1 MKKNRLTGIKNR
13 ILTFLLAVCM
23 IFPAGWSMAP
33 MNCEAAEAK
42 TLTLTEAKKLAVANS
57 ASYEKVESQLSVKQ
71 ASLSQAYR
79 SIREKQKNMSTFRW
93 SPLLSFKFPTKP
105 DLSEAYEF
113 QFKPIEIQSEID
125 SLEHQ
130 LTDVVLEEYEK
141 VSTLFVDAVILEESI
156 RFNENRL
163 AVFEEQLVKD
173 KAKLKLGEAS
183 QNDIDILN
191 TNITSLQNKIAED
204 RRSYEQS
211 KKKLSDAIG
220 MDVTTGYSF
229 ENPFVSAEISR
240 TQLQD
245 LIQYTLDHDQS
256 YYDVCMSENTALIS
270 LRTNYNLMNGQYGN
284 KMNYISGYVNQVYAG
299 TKVNKKAFKSAYEV
313 FLQKIDEPWQG
324 KKKILFIRIPKEW
337 FKGAISGIRYVEDE
351 PYALY
356 EAALE
361 YEDARLERENA
372 QKDLTDEVT
381 DTFEN
386 YVSLRN
392 AYLAAVEAVN
402 KAEKSLT
409 AAESL
414 NKLGELTNEEFTTE
428 KEDYEELQ
436 NEMFSALADYTK
448 ALYSFD
454 RLTCGGVSILLA
466 DAGADLKAGGE
477 GNSYVETEYENGA
490 YYYMESI
497 IEQEQFRL
505 NVYIPDDFNV
515 EVTHFELWCDGKQ
528 IGERT
533 EIDKSIRHLALTT
546 ESIDKAFIRFY
557 NDTEFVDDCE
567 IDPSQQSGE
576 LQIVSQYTAA
586 GGTGDREL
594 GEYSLTVN
602 AATGIATVELSP
614 RQDREIAYYRIST
627 SDGVYLT
634 GDSYYSTEKSFRYL
648 SLLENGIAD
657 LNIEFYDASKNKIYE
672 GHFETAGNKLME
684 NSTED

>member
-1 MKKNRLTGIKNR
+1 MKKSGLTGIKNKTVT
-13 ILTFLLAVCM
+13 LLLAVCVL
-23 IFPAGWSMAP
+23 FSAGWSLSP
-33 MNCEAAEAK
+33 MECAAAGAK
-42 TLTLTEAKKLAVANS
+42 TLTLATAKKLAVANS
-57 ASYEKVESQLSVKQ
+57 DSYEKVESQLAVKQ

-125 SLEHQ
+125 SLKHQ

-141 VSTLFVDAVILEESI
+141 VSTLFVDAVVLDESI
-156 RFNENRL
+156 TFNEKRL

-191 TNITSLQNKIAED
+191 TNITSLQNKIATD

-229 ENPFVSAEISR
+229 ENPFVSAEIER

-245 LIQYTLDHDQS
+245 LTQYTLDHDQS
-256 YYDVCMSENTALIS
+256 YYDVCMSESTALIS
-270 LRTNYNLMNGQYGN
+270 LRTNYNLMNGQYGS

-299 TKVNKKAFKSAYEV
+299 TKVNKKAFKSAYET

-356 EAALE
+356 ESALE

-372 QKDLTDEVT
+372 QKDLTDQVA

-414 NKLGELTNEEFTTE
+414 NNLGELTNEEFTTE

-454 RLTCGGVSILLA
+454 RLTCGGVSALLE
-466 DAGADLKAGGE
+466 DAGADLNAGGE
-477 GNSYVETEYENGA
+477 GNSYVEAEYEGGA

-505 NVYIPDDFNV
+505 NVYIPDDFSV

-533 EIDKSIRHLALTT
+533 AIDKSIRHLALAT

-576 LQIVSQYTAA
+576 LQIVTNYTAT
-586 GGTGDREL
+586 GGSSDKEL

-614 RQDREIAYYRIST
+614 QKDREIAYYRIST

-634 GDSYYSTEKSFRYL
+634 GDSYYSIEKGFRYL

-657 LNIEFYDASKNKIYE
+657 LNIEFYDASKNKIFE
-672 GHFETAGNKLME
+672 GYFETAGNKLME
-684 NSTED
+684 N

>member
-1 MKKNRLTGIKNR
+1 MKKNGLTEIKNR
-13 ILTFLLAVCM
+13 TLTLLLAVCM
-23 IFPAGWSMAP
+23 IIPAGWSMAP
-33 MNCEAAEAK
+33 MNCKAAEAK
-42 TLTLTEAKKLAVANS
+42 TLTLTEAKTLAVANS
-57 ASYEKVESQLSVKQ
+57 DSYEKVESQLSVKQ

-141 VSTLFVDAVILEESI
+141 VSTLFVDAVVLEESI
-156 RFNENRL
+156 RFNESRL

-204 RRSYEQS
+204 RRSCEQI

-256 YYDVCMSENTALIS
+256 YYDVCMSESTALIS

-299 TKVNKKAFKSAYEV
+299 SKVNKKAFKSAYEV

-361 YEDARLERENA
+361 YEDARLERKNA
-372 QKDLTDEVT
+372 QKDLEDEVT

-466 DAGADLKAGGE
+466 NAGADLKAGGE

-505 NVYIPDDFNV
+505 NVYIPDDFGV
-515 EVTHFELWCDGKQ
+515 EITHFELWCDGKQ

-576 LQIVSQYTAA
+576 LQIVSQYAA
-586 GGTGDREL
+586 VGGSSDREL
-594 GEYSLTVN
+594 GEYTLTVN

-614 RQDREIAYYRIST
+614 RQDREITYYRIST

-634 GDSYYSTEKSFRYL
+634 GDSYYSTEKNFRYL
-648 SLLENGIAD
+648 SLLENGIAN
-657 LNIEFYDASKNKIYE
+657 LKIEFYDASKNKIYE

>member
-1 MKKNRLTGIKNR
+1 MKKSGLTGIKNKTVT
-13 ILTFLLAVCM
+13 LLLAVCVL
-23 IFPAGWSMAP
+23 FSAGWSLSP
-33 MNCEAAEAK
+33 MECAAAGAK
-42 TLTLTEAKKLAVANS
+42 TLTLATAKKLAVANS
-57 ASYEKVESQLSVKQ
+57 DSYEKVESQLAVKQ

-125 SLEHQ
+125 SLKHQ

-141 VSTLFVDAVILEESI
+141 VSTLFVDAVVLDESI
-156 RFNENRL
+156 TFNEKRL

-191 TNITSLQNKIAED
+191 TNITSLQNKIATD

-229 ENPFVSAEISR
+229 ENPFVSAEIER

-245 LIQYTLDHDQS
+245 LTQYTLDHDQS
-256 YYDVCMSENTALIS
+256 YYDVCMAESTALIS
-270 LRTNYNLMNGQYGN
+270 LRTNYNLMNGQYGS

-299 TKVNKKAFKSAYEV
+299 TKVNKKAFKSAYET

-356 EAALE
+356 ESALE

-372 QKDLTDEVT
+372 QKDLTDQVA

-454 RLTCGGVSILLA
+454 RLTCGGVSALLE
-466 DAGADLKAGGE
+466 DAGADLNAGGE
-477 GNSYVETEYENGA
+477 GNSYVEAEYEGGA

-505 NVYIPDDFNV
+505 NVYIPDDFSV

-533 EIDKSIRHLALTT
+533 AIDKSIRHLALAT

-557 NDTEFVDDCE
+557 NDTEFVDDCG

-576 LQIVSQYTAA
+576 LQIVTNYTAT
-586 GGTGDREL
+586 GGSSDKEL

-614 RQDREIAYYRIST
+614 QKDREIAYYRIST

-634 GDSYYSTEKSFRYL
+634 GDSYYSIEKGFRYL

-657 LNIEFYDASKNKIYE
+657 LNIEFYDASKNKIFE
-672 GHFETAGNKLME
+672 GYFETAGNKLME
-684 NSTED
+684 N

>member
-1 MKKNRLTGIKNR
+1 MKKSGLTGIKNKTVT
-13 ILTFLLAVCM
+13 LLLAVCVL
-23 IFPAGWSMAP
+23 FSAGWSLSP
-33 MNCEAAEAK
+33 MECAAAGAK
-42 TLTLTEAKKLAVANS
+42 TLTLATAKKLAVANS
-57 ASYEKVESQLSVKQ
+57 DSYEKVESQLAVKQ

-125 SLEHQ
+125 SLKHQ

-141 VSTLFVDAVILEESI
+141 VSTLFVDAVVLDESI
-156 RFNENRL
+156 TFNEKRL

-191 TNITSLQNKIAED
+191 TNITSLQNKIATD

-229 ENPFVSAEISR
+229 ENPFVSAEIER

-245 LIQYTLDHDQS
+245 LTQYTLDHDQS
-256 YYDVCMSENTALIS
+256 YYDVCMAESTALIS
-270 LRTNYNLMNGQYGN
+270 LRTNYNLMNGQYGS

-299 TKVNKKAFKSAYEV
+299 TKVNKKAFKSAYET

-356 EAALE
+356 ESALE

-372 QKDLTDEVT
+372 QKDLTDQVA

-454 RLTCGGVSILLA
+454 RLTCGGVSALLE
-466 DAGADLKAGGE
+466 DAGADLNAGGE
-477 GNSYVETEYENGA
+477 GNSYVEAEYEGGA

-505 NVYIPDDFNV
+505 NVYIPDDFSV

-533 EIDKSIRHLALTT
+533 AIDKSIRHLALAT

-576 LQIVSQYTAA
+576 LQIVTNYTAT
-586 GGTGDREL
+586 GGSSDKEL

-614 RQDREIAYYRIST
+614 QKDREIAYYRIST

-634 GDSYYSTEKSFRYL
+634 GDSYYSIEKGFRYL

-657 LNIEFYDASKNKIYE
+657 LNIEFYDASKNKIFE
-672 GHFETAGNKLME
+672 GYFETAGNKLME
-684 NSTED
+684 N

>member
-1 MKKNRLTGIKNR
+1 MKKNGLTGIKNR
-13 ILTFLLAVCM
+13 TLTFLLAVCM
-23 IFPAGWSMAP
+23 IIPAGWSMAP
-33 MNCEAAEAK
+33 MNCKAAEAK

-57 ASYEKVESQLSVKQ
+57 DSYEKVESQLSVKQ

-141 VSTLFVDAVILEESI
+141 VSTLFVDAVVLEESI

-204 RRSYEQS
+204 RRSYERS

-245 LIQYTLDHDQS
+245 LIQYTLDNDQS

-372 QKDLTDEVT
+372 QKDLEDEVT

-454 RLTCGGVSILLA
+454 RLTCGGVSILLEN
-466 DAGADLKAGGE
+466 AGADLKAGGE

-505 NVYIPDDFNV
+505 NVYIPDDFGV

-546 ESIDKAFIRFY
+546 ESIDRAFIRFY

-576 LQIVSQYTAA
+576 LQIVSQYAA
-586 GGTGDREL
+586 VGGSRDREL
-594 GEYSLTVN
+594 GEYALTVN

-657 LNIEFYDASKNKIYE
+657 LKIEFYDASKNKIYE
-672 GHFETAGNKLME
+672 GHFETVGNKLME
-684 NSTED
+684 NSTEG

>member
-1 MKKNRLTGIKNR
+1 MKKNGLTEIKNR
-13 ILTFLLAVCM
+13 TLTLLLAVCM
-23 IFPAGWSMAP
+23 IIPAGWSMAP
-33 MNCEAAEAK
+33 MNCKAAEAK
-42 TLTLTEAKKLAVANS
+42 TLTLTEAKTLAVANS
-57 ASYEKVESQLSVKQ
+57 DSYEKVESQLSVKQ

-141 VSTLFVDAVILEESI
+141 VSTLFVDAVVLEESI
-156 RFNENRL
+156 RFNESRL

-204 RRSYEQS
+204 RRSCEQI

-256 YYDVCMSENTALIS
+256 YYDVCMSESTALIS

-299 TKVNKKAFKSAYEV
+299 SKVNKKAFKSAYEV

-361 YEDARLERENA
+361 YEDARLERKNA
-372 QKDLTDEVT
+372 QKDLEDEVT

-466 DAGADLKAGGE
+466 NAGADLKAGGE

-505 NVYIPDDFNV
+505 NVYIPDDFGV
-515 EVTHFELWCDGKQ
+515 EITHFELWCDGKQ

-576 LQIVSQYTAA
+576 LQIVSQYAA
-586 GGTGDREL
+586 VGGSSDREL
-594 GEYSLTVN
+594 GEYTLTVN

-614 RQDREIAYYRIST
+614 RQDREITYYRIST

-634 GDSYYSTEKSFRYL
+634 GDSYYSTEKNFRYL

-657 LNIEFYDASKNKIYE
+657 LNIEFYDASKNKICE
-672 GHFETAGNKLME
+672 GHFETADNKLME

>member
-1 MKKNRLTGIKNR
+1 MKKAGLTGIKNR
-13 ILTFLLAVCM
+13 IMMLLLSVCM
-23 IFPAGWSMAP
+23 IFSMGWSLTP
-33 MNCEAAEAK
+33 MECEAAGAK
-42 TLTLTEAKKLAVANS
+42 TLTLTLAKKLAVANS
-57 ASYEKVESQLSVKQ
+57 ASYEKVESQLAVKQ

-125 SLEHQ
+125 SLKHQ

-141 VSTLFVDAVILEESI
+141 VSILFVDAVVLDESI
-156 RFNENRL
+156 SFNEKRL

-183 QNDIDILN
+183 QSDIDILN
-191 TNITSLQNKIAED
+191 TNITSLQNKIATD

-229 ENPFVSAEISR
+229 VNPFVSAEISR
-240 TQLQD
+240 SQLQD
-245 LIQYTLDHDQS
+245 LTQYTLDHDQS
-256 YYDVCMSENTALIS
+256 YYDVCMAESTALIS
-270 LRTNYNLMNGQYGN
+270 LRTNYNLMNGQYGS

-361 YEDARLERENA
+361 YEDARLERQNA
-372 QKDLTDEVT
+372 QKDLTDEVA

-454 RLTCGGVSILLA
+454 RLTCGGVSVLLA
-466 DAGADLKAGGE
+466 DAGADLNAGGE
-477 GNSYVETEYENGA
+477 GNSYVEAEYEGGA

-505 NVYIPDDFNV
+505 NVYIPDDFSV

-533 EIDKSIRHLALTT
+533 AIDKSIRHLALAT

-567 IDPSQQSGE
+567 IDSSQQSGE
-576 LQIVSQYTAA
+576 LQIVTNYTT
-586 GGTGDREL
+586 TGDSRDKEL
-594 GEYSLTVN
+594 GEYSITVN
-602 AATGIATVELSP
+602 AVTGIATVELSP
-614 RQDREIAYYRIST
+614 RKDREIAFYRITT

-634 GDSYYSTEKSFRYL
+634 GDSYYSVEKGFRYL

-657 LNIEFYDASKNKIYE
+657 LNIEFYDASKNKIFDGY
-672 GHFETAGNKLME
+672 FETAGNKLMQ
-684 NSTED
+684 N

>member
-1 MKKNRLTGIKNR
+1 MKKNGLTEIKNR
-13 ILTFLLAVCM
+13 ILTLLLAVCM
-23 IFPAGWSMAP
+23 IIPAGWSMAP
-33 MNCEAAEAK
+33 MNCKAAEAK

-57 ASYEKVESQLSVKQ
+57 DSYEKVESQLSVKQ

-141 VSTLFVDAVILEESI
+141 VSTLFVDAVVLEESI
-156 RFNENRL
+156 RFNESRL

-204 RRSYEQS
+204 RRSYEQI

-256 YYDVCMSENTALIS
+256 YYDVCMSESTALIS

-299 TKVNKKAFKSAYEV
+299 SKVNKKAFKSAYEV

-361 YEDARLERENA
+361 YEDARLERKNA
-372 QKDLTDEVT
+372 QKDLEDEVT

-466 DAGADLKAGGE
+466 NAGADLKAGGE

-505 NVYIPDDFNV
+505 NVYIPDDFGV
-515 EVTHFELWCDGKQ
+515 EITHFELWCDGKQ

-576 LQIVSQYTAA
+576 LQIVSQYAA
-586 GGTGDREL
+586 VGGSSDREL
-594 GEYSLTVN
+594 GEYALTVN

-614 RQDREIAYYRIST
+614 RQDREITYYRIST

-634 GDSYYSTEKSFRYL
+634 GDSYYSTEKNFRYL
-648 SLLENGIAD
+648 SLLENGIAN
-657 LNIEFYDASKNKIYE
+657 LKIEFYDASKNKIYE

>member
-1 MKKNRLTGIKNR
+1 MKKNGLTEIKNR
-13 ILTFLLAVCM
+13 TLTLLLAVCM
-23 IFPAGWSMAP
+23 MIPAGWSMAP
-33 MNCEAAEAK
+33 MNCKAAEAK
-42 TLTLTEAKKLAVANS
+42 TLTLTEAKTLAVANS
-57 ASYEKVESQLSVKQ
+57 DSYEKVESQLSVKQ

-141 VSTLFVDAVILEESI
+141 VSTLFVDAVVLEESI
-156 RFNENRL
+156 RFNESRL

-204 RRSYEQS
+204 RRSCEQI

-256 YYDVCMSENTALIS
+256 YYDVCMSESTALIS

-299 TKVNKKAFKSAYEV
+299 SKVNKKAFKSAYEV

-361 YEDARLERENA
+361 YEDARLERKNA
-372 QKDLTDEVT
+372 QKDLEDEVT

-466 DAGADLKAGGE
+466 NAGADLKAGGE

-505 NVYIPDDFNV
+505 NVYIPDDFGV
-515 EVTHFELWCDGKQ
+515 EITHFELWCDGKQ

-576 LQIVSQYTAA
+576 LQIVSQYAA
-586 GGTGDREL
+586 VGGSSDREL
-594 GEYSLTVN
+594 GEYTLTVN

-614 RQDREIAYYRIST
+614 RQDREITYYRIST

-634 GDSYYSTEKSFRYL
+634 GDSYYSTEKNFRYL
-648 SLLENGIAD
+648 SLLENGIAN
-657 LNIEFYDASKNKIYE
+657 LKIEFYDASKNKIYE

>member
-1 MKKNRLTGIKNR
+1 MKKAGLTGIKNR
-13 ILTFLLAVCM
+13 IMMLLLSVCM
-23 IFPAGWSMAP
+23 IFSMGWSLTP
-33 MNCEAAEAK
+33 MECEAAGAK
-42 TLTLTEAKKLAVANS
+42 TLTLTLAKKLAVANS
-57 ASYEKVESQLSVKQ
+57 VSYEKVESQLAVKQ

-125 SLEHQ
+125 SLKHQ

-141 VSTLFVDAVILEESI
+141 VSTLFVDAVVLDESI
-156 RFNENRL
+156 SFNEKRL

-183 QNDIDILN
+183 QSDIDILN
-191 TNITSLQNKIAED
+191 TNIISLQNKIAAD

-211 KKKLSDAIG
+211 KKKLSDAVG

-229 ENPFVSAEISR
+229 VNPFVSAEISR
-240 TQLQD
+240 SQLQD
-245 LIQYTLDHDQS
+245 LTQYTLDHDQS
-256 YYDVCMSENTALIS
+256 YYDVCMAESTALIS
-270 LRTNYNLMNGQYGN
+270 LRTNYNLMNGQYGS

-372 QKDLTDEVT
+372 QKDLTDEVA

-402 KAEKSLT
+402 KAEKTLT

-436 NEMFSALADYTK
+436 NEMFTALADYTK

-454 RLTCGGVSILLA
+454 RLTCGGVSVLLA
-466 DAGADLKAGGE
+466 DAGADLNAGGE
-477 GNSYVETEYENGA
+477 GISYVEAEYEGGA

-505 NVYIPDDFNV
+505 NVYIPDDFSV

-533 EIDKSIRHLALTT
+533 AIDKSIRHLALAT

-576 LQIVSQYTAA
+576 LQIVTNYTT
-586 GGTGDREL
+586 TGDSRDKEL
-594 GEYSLTVN
+594 GEYSITVN
-602 AATGIATVELSP
+602 AFTGIATVELSP
-614 RQDREIAYYRIST
+614 RKDREIAFYRITT

-634 GDSYYSTEKSFRYL
+634 GDSYYSVEKGFRYL

-657 LNIEFYDASKNKIYE
+657 LNIEFYDASKNKIFDGY
-672 GHFETAGNKLME
+672 FETAGNKLMQ
-684 NSTED
+684 N

>member
-1 MKKNRLTGIKNR
+1 MKKNGLTEIKNR
-13 ILTFLLAVCM
+13 TLTLLLAVCM
-23 IFPAGWSMAP
+23 IIPAGWSMAL
-33 MNCEAAEAK
+33 MNCKAAEAK
-42 TLTLTEAKKLAVANS
+42 TLTLTEAKTLAVANS
-57 ASYEKVESQLSVKQ
+57 DSYEKVESQLSVKQ

-141 VSTLFVDAVILEESI
+141 VSTLFVDAVVLEESI
-156 RFNENRL
+156 RFNESRL

-204 RRSYEQS
+204 RRSCEQI

-256 YYDVCMSENTALIS
+256 YYDVCMSESTALIS

-299 TKVNKKAFKSAYEV
+299 SKVNKKAFKSAYEV

-361 YEDARLERENA
+361 YEDARLERKNA
-372 QKDLTDEVT
+372 QKDLEDEVT

-466 DAGADLKAGGE
+466 NAGADLKAGGE

-505 NVYIPDDFNV
+505 NVYIPDDFGV
-515 EVTHFELWCDGKQ
+515 EITHFELWCDGKQ

-576 LQIVSQYTAA
+576 LQIVSQYAA
-586 GGTGDREL
+586 VGGSSDREL
-594 GEYSLTVN
+594 GEYTLTVN

-614 RQDREIAYYRIST
+614 RQDREITYYRIST

-634 GDSYYSTEKSFRYL
+634 GDSYYSTEKNFRYL
-648 SLLENGIAD
+648 SLLENGIAN
-657 LNIEFYDASKNKIYE
+657 LKIEFYDASKNMIYE

-684 NSTED
+684 NSAED

>member
-1 MKKNRLTGIKNR
+1 MKKSGLTGIKNKT
-13 ILTFLLAVCM
+13 LTLLLAVCVL
-23 IFPAGWSMAP
+23 FSAGWSLSP
-33 MNCEAAEAK
+33 MECAAAGAK
-42 TLTLTEAKKLAVANS
+42 TLTLATAKKLAVANS
-57 ASYEKVESQLSVKQ
+57 DSYEKVESQLAVKQ

-125 SLEHQ
+125 SLKHQ

-141 VSTLFVDAVILEESI
+141 VSTLFVDAVVLDESI
-156 RFNENRL
+156 TFNEKRL

-191 TNITSLQNKIAED
+191 TNITSLQNKIATD

-229 ENPFVSAEISR
+229 ENPFVSAEIER

-245 LIQYTLDHDQS
+245 LTQYTLDHDQS
-256 YYDVCMSENTALIS
+256 YYDVCMAESTALIS
-270 LRTNYNLMNGQYGN
+270 LRTNYNLMNGQYGS

-299 TKVNKKAFKSAYEV
+299 TKVNKKAFKSAYET

-356 EAALE
+356 ESALE

-372 QKDLTDEVT
+372 QKDLTDQVA

-454 RLTCGGVSILLA
+454 RLTCGGVSALLE
-466 DAGADLKAGGE
+466 DAGADLNAGGE
-477 GNSYVETEYENGA
+477 GNSYVEAEYEGGA

-505 NVYIPDDFNV
+505 NVYIPDDFSV

-533 EIDKSIRHLALTT
+533 AIDKSIRHLALAT

-576 LQIVSQYTAA
+576 LQIVTNYTAT
-586 GGTGDREL
+586 GGSSDKEL

-614 RQDREIAYYRIST
+614 QKDREIAYYRIST

-634 GDSYYSTEKSFRYL
+634 GDSYYSIEKGFRYL

-657 LNIEFYDASKNKIYE
+657 LNIEFYDASKNKIFE
-672 GHFETAGNKLME
+672 GYFETAGNKLME
-684 NSTED
+684 N

>member
-1 MKKNRLTGIKNR
+1 MKKNGLTEIKNR
-13 ILTFLLAVCM
+13 TLTLLLAVCM
-23 IFPAGWSMAP
+23 IIPAGWSMAP
-33 MNCEAAEAK
+33 MNCKAAEAK
-42 TLTLTEAKKLAVANS
+42 TLTLTEAKTLAVANS
-57 ASYEKVESQLSVKQ
+57 DSYEKVESQLSVKQ

-141 VSTLFVDAVILEESI
+141 VSTLFVDAVVLEESI
-156 RFNENRL
+156 RFNESRL

-204 RRSYEQS
+204 RRSCEQI

-256 YYDVCMSENTALIS
+256 YYDVCMSESTALIS

-299 TKVNKKAFKSAYEV
+299 SKVNKKAFKSAYEV

-361 YEDARLERENA
+361 YEDARLERKNA
-372 QKDLTDEVT
+372 QKDLEDEVT

-454 RLTCGGVSILLA
+454 RLTCGGVSMLLA
-466 DAGADLKAGGE
+466 NAGADLKAGGE

-505 NVYIPDDFNV
+505 NVYVPDDFGV
-515 EVTHFELWCDGKQ
+515 EITHFELWCDGKQ

-576 LQIVSQYTAA
+576 LQIVSQYAA
-586 GGTGDREL
+586 VGGSSDREL
-594 GEYSLTVN
+594 GEYTLTVN

-614 RQDREIAYYRIST
+614 RQDREITYYRIST

-648 SLLENGIAD
+648 SLLENGIAN
-657 LNIEFYDASKNKIYE
+657 LKIEFYDASKNKIYE

>member
-42 TLTLTEAKKLAVANS
+42 PLTLTEAKKLAVANS

-141 VSTLFVDAVILEESI
+141 VSTLFVDAVVLEESI

>member
-141 VSTLFVDAVILEESI
+141 VSTLFVDAVVLEESI

-409 AAESL
+409 AAERL
-414 NKLGELTNEEFTTE
+414 NKLGELTNEEFTAE

-602 AATGIATVELSP
+602 ADTGIATVELSP

-657 LNIEFYDASKNKIYE
+657 LNIEFYDASKNKICE
-672 GHFETAGNKLME
+672 GHFETADNRLME

>member
-1 MKKNRLTGIKNR
+1 MKKSGLTGIKNKTVT
-13 ILTFLLAVCM
+13 LLLAVCVL
-23 IFPAGWSMAP
+23 FSAGWSLSP
-33 MNCEAAEAK
+33 MECAAAGAK
-42 TLTLTEAKKLAVANS
+42 TLTLATAKKLAVANS
-57 ASYEKVESQLSVKQ
+57 DSYEKVESQLAVKQ

-125 SLEHQ
+125 SLKHQ

-141 VSTLFVDAVILEESI
+141 VSTLFVDAVVLDESI
-156 RFNENRL
+156 TFNEKRL

-191 TNITSLQNKIAED
+191 TNITSLQNKIATD

-229 ENPFVSAEISR
+229 ENPFVSAEIER

-245 LIQYTLDHDQS
+245 LTQYTLDHDQS
-256 YYDVCMSENTALIS
+256 YYDVCMAESTALIS
-270 LRTNYNLMNGQYGN
+270 LRTNYNLMNGQYGS

-299 TKVNKKAFKSAYEV
+299 TKVNKKAFKSAYET

-356 EAALE
+356 ESALE

-372 QKDLTDEVT
+372 QKDLTDQVA

-454 RLTCGGVSILLA
+454 RLTCGGVSALLE
-466 DAGADLKAGGE
+466 DAGADLNAGGE
-477 GNSYVETEYENGA
+477 GNSYVEAEYEGGA

-505 NVYIPDDFNV
+505 NVYIPDDFSV

-533 EIDKSIRHLALTT
+533 AIDKSIRHLALAT

-576 LQIVSQYTAA
+576 LQIVMNYMAT
-586 GGTGDREL
+586 GGSSDKEL

-614 RQDREIAYYRIST
+614 QKDREIAYYRIST

-634 GDSYYSTEKSFRYL
+634 GDSYYSIEKGFRYL

-657 LNIEFYDASKNKIYE
+657 LNIEFYDASKNKIFE
-672 GHFETAGNKLME
+672 GYFETAGNKLME
-684 NSTED
+684 N

>member
-1 MKKNRLTGIKNR
+1 MKKNGLTEIKNR
-13 ILTFLLAVCM
+13 ILTLLLAVCM
-23 IFPAGWSMAP
+23 IIPAGWSMAP
-33 MNCEAAEAK
+33 MNCKAAEAK

-57 ASYEKVESQLSVKQ
+57 DSYEKVESQLSIKQ

-141 VSTLFVDAVILEESI
+141 VSTLFVDAVVLEESI
-156 RFNENRL
+156 RFNESRL

-204 RRSYEQS
+204 RRSYEQI

-256 YYDVCMSENTALIS
+256 YYDVCMSESTALIS

-299 TKVNKKAFKSAYEV
+299 SKVNKKAFKSAYEV

-361 YEDARLERENA
+361 YEDARLERKNA
-372 QKDLTDEVT
+372 QKDLEDEVT

-466 DAGADLKAGGE
+466 NAGADLKAGGE

-505 NVYIPDDFNV
+505 NVYIPDDFGV
-515 EVTHFELWCDGKQ
+515 EITHFELWCDGKQ

-546 ESIDKAFIRFY
+546 ESIDKAIIRFY

-576 LQIVSQYTAA
+576 LQIVSQYAA
-586 GGTGDREL
+586 VGGSSDREL
-594 GEYSLTVN
+594 GEYALTVN

-614 RQDREIAYYRIST
+614 RQDREITYYRIST

-634 GDSYYSTEKSFRYL
+634 GDSYYSTEKNFRYL
-648 SLLENGIAD
+648 SLLENGIAN
-657 LNIEFYDASKNKIYE
+657 LEIEFYDASKNKIYE

>member
-1 MKKNRLTGIKNR
+1 MKKNGLTEIKNR
-13 ILTFLLAVCM
+13 TLTLLLAVCM
-23 IFPAGWSMAP
+23 IIPAGWSMAP
-33 MNCEAAEAK
+33 MNCKAAEAK
-42 TLTLTEAKKLAVANS
+42 TLTLTEAKTLAVANS
-57 ASYEKVESQLSVKQ
+57 DSYEKVESQLSVKQ

-141 VSTLFVDAVILEESI
+141 VSTLFVDAVVLEESI
-156 RFNENRL
+156 RFNESRL

-204 RRSYEQS
+204 RRSCEQI

-256 YYDVCMSENTALIS
+256 YYDVCMSESTALIS

-299 TKVNKKAFKSAYEV
+299 SKVNKKAFKSAYEV

-361 YEDARLERENA
+361 YEDARLERKNT
-372 QKDLTDEVT
+372 QKDLEDEVT

-466 DAGADLKAGGE
+466 NAGADLKAGGE

-505 NVYIPDDFNV
+505 NVYIPDDFGV
-515 EVTHFELWCDGKQ
+515 EITHFELWCDGKQ

-576 LQIVSQYTAA
+576 LQIVSQYAA
-586 GGTGDREL
+586 VGGSSDREL
-594 GEYSLTVN
+594 GEYTLTVN

-614 RQDREIAYYRIST
+614 RQDREITYYRIST

-634 GDSYYSTEKSFRYL
+634 GDSYYSTEKNFRYL
-648 SLLENGIAD
+648 SLLENGIAN
-657 LNIEFYDASKNKIYE
+657 LKIEFYDASKNKIYE

>member
-141 VSTLFVDAVILEESI
+141 VSTLFVDAVVLEESI

-576 LQIVSQYTAA
+576 LQIVSQYTAT

-602 AATGIATVELSP
+602 ADTGIATVELFP

-657 LNIEFYDASKNKIYE
+657 LNIEFYDASKNKICE
-672 GHFETAGNKLME
+672 GHFETADNKLME

>member
-1 MKKNRLTGIKNR
+1 MKKNGLTEIKNR
-13 ILTFLLAVCM
+13 TLTLLLAVCM
-23 IFPAGWSMAP
+23 IIPAGWSMAP
-33 MNCEAAEAK
+33 MNCKAAEAK

-57 ASYEKVESQLSVKQ
+57 DSYEKVESQLSVKQ

-141 VSTLFVDAVILEESI
+141 VSTLFVDAVVLEESI
-156 RFNENRL
+156 RFNESRL

-204 RRSYEQS
+204 RRSCEQI

-256 YYDVCMSENTALIS
+256 YYDVCMSESTALIS

-299 TKVNKKAFKSAYEV
+299 SKVNKKAFKSAYEV

-361 YEDARLERENA
+361 YEDARLERKNA
-372 QKDLTDEVT
+372 QKDLEDEVT

-466 DAGADLKAGGE
+466 NAGADLKAGGE

-505 NVYIPDDFNV
+505 NVYIPDDFGV
-515 EVTHFELWCDGKQ
+515 EITHFELWCDGKQ

-576 LQIVSQYTAA
+576 LQIVSQYAA
-586 GGTGDREL
+586 VGGSSDREL
-594 GEYSLTVN
+594 GEYTLTVN

-614 RQDREIAYYRIST
+614 RQDREITYYRIST

-634 GDSYYSTEKSFRYL
+634 GDSYYSTEKNFRYL
-648 SLLENGIAD
+648 SLLENGIAN
-657 LNIEFYDASKNKIYE
+657 LKIEFYDASKNKIYE
-672 GHFETAGNKLME
+672 GYFETAGNKLME

>member
-1 MKKNRLTGIKNR
+1 MKKNGLTEIKNR
-13 ILTFLLAVCM
+13 TLTLLLAVCM
-23 IFPAGWSMAP
+23 IIPAGWSMAP
-33 MNCEAAEAK
+33 MNCKAAEAK
-42 TLTLTEAKKLAVANS
+42 TLTLTEAKTLAVANS
-57 ASYEKVESQLSVKQ
+57 DSYEKVESQLSVKQ

-141 VSTLFVDAVILEESI
+141 VSTLFVDAVVLEESI
-156 RFNENRL
+156 RFNESRL

-204 RRSYEQS
+204 RRSCEQI

-256 YYDVCMSENTALIS
+256 YYDVCMSESTALIS

-299 TKVNKKAFKSAYEV
+299 SKVNKKAFKSAYEV

-361 YEDARLERENA
+361 YEDARLERKNA
-372 QKDLTDEVT
+372 QKDLEDEVT

-466 DAGADLKAGGE
+466 NAGADLKAGGE

-505 NVYIPDDFNV
+505 NVYIPDDFGV
-515 EVTHFELWCDGKQ
+515 EITHFELWCDGKQ

-576 LQIVSQYTAA
+576 LQIVSQYAA
-586 GGTGDREL
+586 VGGSSDREL
-594 GEYSLTVN
+594 GEYTLTVN
-602 AATGIATVELSP
+602 AATGIVTVELSP
-614 RQDREIAYYRIST
+614 RQDREITYYRIST

-634 GDSYYSTEKSFRYL
+634 GDSYYSTEKNFRYL
-648 SLLENGIAD
+648 SLLENGIAN
-657 LNIEFYDASKNKIYE
+657 LKIEFYDASKNKIYE

>member
-1 MKKNRLTGIKNR
+1 MKKSGLTGIKNKTVT
-13 ILTFLLAVCM
+13 LLLAVCVL
-23 IFPAGWSMAP
+23 FSAGWSLSP
-33 MNCEAAEAK
+33 MECAAAGAK
-42 TLTLTEAKKLAVANS
+42 TLTLATAKKLAVANS
-57 ASYEKVESQLSVKQ
+57 DSYEKVESQLAVKQ

-125 SLEHQ
+125 SLKHQ

-141 VSTLFVDAVILEESI
+141 VSTLFVDAVVLDESI
-156 RFNENRL
+156 TFNEKRL

-191 TNITSLQNKIAED
+191 TNITSLQNKIATD

-229 ENPFVSAEISR
+229 ENPFVSAEIER

-245 LIQYTLDHDQS
+245 LTQYTLDHDQS
-256 YYDVCMSENTALIS
+256 YYDVCMSESTALIS
-270 LRTNYNLMNGQYGN
+270 LRTNYNLMNGQYGS

-299 TKVNKKAFKSAYEV
+299 TKVNKKAFKSAYET

-356 EAALE
+356 ESALE

-372 QKDLTDEVT
+372 QKDLTDQVA

-454 RLTCGGVSILLA
+454 RLTCGGVSALLE
-466 DAGADLKAGGE
+466 DAGADLNAGGE
-477 GNSYVETEYENGA
+477 GNSYVEAEYEGGA

-505 NVYIPDDFNV
+505 NVYIPDDFSV

-533 EIDKSIRHLALTT
+533 AIDKSIRHLALAT

-576 LQIVSQYTAA
+576 LQIVTNYTAT
-586 GGTGDREL
+586 GGSSDKEL

-614 RQDREIAYYRIST
+614 QKDREIAYYRIST

-634 GDSYYSTEKSFRYL
+634 GDSYYSIEKGFRYL

-657 LNIEFYDASKNKIYE
+657 LNIEFYDASKNKIFE
-672 GHFETAGNKLME
+672 GYFETAGNKLME
-684 NSTED
+684 N

>member
-141 VSTLFVDAVILEESI
+141 VSTLFVDAVVLEESI

-204 RRSYEQS
+204 RRSYEQG

-256 YYDVCMSENTALIS
+256 YYDVRMAESTALIS
-270 LRTNYNLMNGQYGN
+270 LRTNYNLMSGQYGS
-284 KMNYISGYVNQVYAG
+284 KMNYISSYVNQVYAG
-299 TKVNKKAFKSAYEV
+299 SKVNKKAFKSAYEV

-324 KKKILFIRIPKEW
+324 KKKILFIRVPKEW

-372 QKDLTDEVT
+372 QKDLESEVE

-392 AYLAAVEAVN
+392 AYLAAVKAVDT
-402 KAEKSLT
+402 AEKSLA

-454 RLTCGGVSILLA
+454 RLTCGGVSVLLA
-466 DAGADLKAGGE
+466 DAGADLNAGGE
-477 GNSYVETEYENGA
+477 GNSYVEAEYEGGA

-505 NVYIPDDFNV
+505 SVYIPDDFSV

-533 EIDKSIRHLALTT
+533 AIDKSIRHLTLAT

-576 LQIVSQYTAA
+576 LQIVKQYTAA
-586 GGTGDREL
+586 STGGDREL

-602 AATGIATVELSP
+602 ASTGIATVELSP
-614 RQDREIAYYRIST
+614 RQDRDIAYYRIST
-627 SDGVYLT
+627 SDGTYLT
-634 GDSYYSTEKSFRYL
+634 GDSYYSVDKSFRYL

-657 LNIEFYDASKNKIYE
+657 LKITFYDASKNKLYE
-672 GHFETAGNKLME
+672 GYFDTAGDKLME
-684 NSTED
+684 NIGEE

>member
-1 MKKNRLTGIKNR
+1 MKKAGLTGIKNR
-13 ILTFLLAVCM
+13 IMMLLLSVCM
-23 IFPAGWSMAP
+23 IFSMGWSLTP
-33 MNCEAAEAK
+33 MECEAAGAK
-42 TLTLTEAKKLAVANS
+42 TLTLTLAKKLAVANS
-57 ASYEKVESQLSVKQ
+57 ASYEKVESQLAVKQ

-125 SLEHQ
+125 SLKHQ
-130 LTDVVLEEYEK
+130 LTDVVLEEYER
-141 VSTLFVDAVILEESI
+141 VSTLFVDAVVLDESI
-156 RFNENRL
+156 SFNEKRL

-183 QNDIDILN
+183 QSDIDILN
-191 TNITSLQNKIAED
+191 TNITSLQNKIATD

-229 ENPFVSAEISR
+229 VNPFVSAEISR
-240 TQLQD
+240 SQLQD
-245 LIQYTLDHDQS
+245 LTQYTLDHDQS
-256 YYDVCMSENTALIS
+256 YYDVCMAESTALIS
-270 LRTNYNLMNGQYGN
+270 LRTNYNLMNGQYGS

-372 QKDLTDEVT
+372 QKDLTDEVA

-402 KAEKSLT
+402 KAEKTLT

-436 NEMFSALADYTK
+436 NEMFTALADYTK

-454 RLTCGGVSILLA
+454 RLTCGGVSVLLA
-466 DAGADLKAGGE
+466 DAGADLNAGGE
-477 GNSYVETEYENGA
+477 GNSYVEAEYEGGA

-505 NVYIPDDFNV
+505 NVYIPDDFSV

-533 EIDKSIRHLALTT
+533 AIDKSIRHLALAT

-576 LQIVSQYTAA
+576 LQIVTNYTT
-586 GGTGDREL
+586 TGDSRDKEL
-594 GEYSLTVN
+594 GEYSITVN
-602 AATGIATVELSP
+602 AVTGIATVELSP
-614 RQDREIAYYRIST
+614 RKDREIAFYRITT

-634 GDSYYSTEKSFRYL
+634 GDSYYSVEKGFRYL

-657 LNIEFYDASKNKIYE
+657 LNIEFYDASKNKIFDGY
-672 GHFETAGNKLME
+672 FETAGNKLMQ
-684 NSTED
+684 N

>member
-1 MKKNRLTGIKNR
+1 MKKAGLTGIKNR
-13 ILTFLLAVCM
+13 IMMLLLSVCM
-23 IFPAGWSMAP
+23 IFSMGWSLTP
-33 MNCEAAEAK
+33 MECEAAGAK
-42 TLTLTEAKKLAVANS
+42 TLTLTLAKKLAVANS
-57 ASYEKVESQLSVKQ
+57 ASYEKVESQLAVKQ

-125 SLEHQ
+125 SLKHQ

-141 VSTLFVDAVILEESI
+141 VSTLFVDAVVLDESI
-156 RFNENRL
+156 SFNEKRL

-183 QNDIDILN
+183 QSDIDILN
-191 TNITSLQNKIAED
+191 TNIISLQNKIATD

-211 KKKLSDAIG
+211 KKKLSDAVG

-229 ENPFVSAEISR
+229 VNPFVSAEISR
-240 TQLQD
+240 SQLQD
-245 LIQYTLDHDQS
+245 LTQYTLDHDQS
-256 YYDVCMSENTALIS
+256 YYDVCMAESTALIS
-270 LRTNYNLMNGQYGN
+270 LRTNYNLMNGQYGS

-361 YEDARLERENA
+361 YEDARLERQNA
-372 QKDLTDEVT
+372 QKDLTDEVA

-454 RLTCGGVSILLA
+454 RLTCGGVSVLLA
-466 DAGADLKAGGE
+466 DAGADLNAGGE
-477 GNSYVETEYENGA
+477 GNSYVEAEYEGGA

-505 NVYIPDDFNV
+505 NVYIPDDFSV

-533 EIDKSIRHLALTT
+533 AIDKSIRHLALAT

-576 LQIVSQYTAA
+576 LQIVTNYTT
-586 GGTGDREL
+586 TGDSRDKEL
-594 GEYSLTVN
+594 GEYSITVN
-602 AATGIATVELSP
+602 AVTGIATVELSP
-614 RQDREIAYYRIST
+614 RKDREIAFYRITT

-634 GDSYYSTEKSFRYL
+634 GDSYYSVEKGFRYL

-657 LNIEFYDASKNKIYE
+657 LNIEFYDASKNKIFDGY
-672 GHFETAGNKLME
+672 FETAGNKLMQ
-684 NSTED
+684 N

>member
-1 MKKNRLTGIKNR
+1 MKKTGLTGIKNR
-13 ILTFLLAVCM
+13 TVTLLLAVCV
-23 IFPAGWSMAP
+23 FFSAGWSLSP
-33 MNCEAAEAK
+33 LECVAAEAK
-42 TLTLTEAKKLAVANS
+42 TLTLAQAKKLAVANS

-125 SLEHQ
+125 SLNHQ

-141 VSTLFVDAVILEESI
+141 VSTLFVDVVVLDESI
-156 RFNENRL
+156 SFNEKRL

-191 TNITSLQNKIAED
+191 TNITSLQNKIAAD

-211 KKKLSDAIG
+211 KKKLSDAVG

-245 LIQYTLDHDQS
+245 LTQYTLDHDQS
-256 YYDVCMSENTALIS
+256 YYDVCMAESTALIS
-270 LRTNYNLMNGQYGN
+270 LRTNYNLMNGQYGS

-324 KKKILFIRIPKEW
+324 KKKILFIKIPKEW

-361 YEDARLERENA
+361 YEDARLERTNA
-372 QKDLTDEVT
+372 EKELTDEVA

-436 NEMFSALADYTK
+436 NDMFSALADYTK

-454 RLTCGGVSILLA
+454 RLTCGGVSVLLE

-477 GNSYVETEYENGA
+477 GNSYVEAEYKGGA

-505 NVYIPDDFNV
+505 SVYIPDDFSV

-533 EIDKSIRHLALTT
+533 ATDKSLRHLALTT
-546 ESIDKAFIRFY
+546 ESIEKAFIRFY

-576 LQIVSQYTAA
+576 LQIVTQYTAT
-586 GGTGDREL
+586 GGSIDREL

-602 AATGIATVELSP
+602 ATTGIATVQLSP
-614 RQDREIAYYRIST
+614 QKDREIAYYRIST
-627 SDGVYLT
+627 SGGVYLT
-634 GDSYYSTEKSFRYL
+634 GDSYYSVEKSFRYL
-648 SLLENGIAD
+648 SLMEDGIAD
-657 LNIEFYDASKNKIYE
+657 LNIELYDASKNKIFE
-672 GHFETAGNKLME
+672 GYFETTGNKLME
-684 NSTED
+684 KNGE

>member
-13 ILTFLLAVCM
+13 TLTLLLAVCM
-23 IFPAGWSMAP
+23 IIPAGWSMAP
-33 MNCEAAEAK
+33 LNCKAAEAK
-42 TLTLTEAKKLAVANS
+42 TLSLTEAKKLAVANS
-57 ASYEKVESQLSVKQ
+57 DSYEKVESQLSVKQ

-141 VSTLFVDAVILEESI
+141 VSTLFVDVVVLEESI
-156 RFNENRL
+156 RFNESRL

-173 KAKLKLGEAS
+173 KAKLKFGEAS

-204 RRSYEQS
+204 RRSYEQI

-240 TQLQD
+240 IQLQD

-256 YYDVCMSENTALIS
+256 YYDVCMSESTALIS
-270 LRTNYNLMNGQYGN
+270 LRTNYNLMSGQYGN

-299 TKVNKKAFKSAYEV
+299 SKVNKKAFKSAYEV

-414 NKLGELTNEEFTTE
+414 NKLG
-428 KEDYEELQ
+428 
-436 NEMFSALADYTK
+436 
-448 ALYSFD
+448 
-454 RLTCGGVSILLA
+454 
-466 DAGADLKAGGE
+466 
-477 GNSYVETEYENGA
+477 
-490 YYYMESI
+490 
-497 IEQEQFRL
+497 
-505 NVYIPDDFNV
+505 
-515 EVTHFELWCDGKQ
+515 
-528 IGERT
+528 
-533 EIDKSIRHLALTT
+533 
-546 ESIDKAFIRFY
+546 
-557 NDTEFVDDCE
+557 
-567 IDPSQQSGE
+567 
-576 LQIVSQYTAA
+576 
-586 GGTGDREL
+586 
-594 GEYSLTVN
+594 
-602 AATGIATVELSP
+602 
-614 RQDREIAYYRIST
+614 
-627 SDGVYLT
+627 
-634 GDSYYSTEKSFRYL
+634 
-648 SLLENGIAD
+648 
-657 LNIEFYDASKNKIYE
+657 
-672 GHFETAGNKLME
+672 
-684 NSTED
+684 

>member
-1 MKKNRLTGIKNR
+1 MKKNGLTEIKNR
-13 ILTFLLAVCM
+13 TLTLLLAVCM
-23 IFPAGWSMAP
+23 IIPAGWSMAP
-33 MNCEAAEAK
+33 MNCKAAEAK

-57 ASYEKVESQLSVKQ
+57 DSYEKVESQLSIKQ

-141 VSTLFVDAVILEESI
+141 VSTLFVDAVVLEESI
-156 RFNENRL
+156 RFNESRL

-204 RRSYEQS
+204 RRSYEQI

-256 YYDVCMSENTALIS
+256 YYDVCMSESTALIS

-299 TKVNKKAFKSAYEV
+299 SKVNKKAFKSAYEV

-361 YEDARLERENA
+361 YEDARLERKNA
-372 QKDLTDEVT
+372 QKDLEDEVT

-466 DAGADLKAGGE
+466 NAGADLKAGGE

-505 NVYIPDDFNV
+505 NVYIPDDFGV
-515 EVTHFELWCDGKQ
+515 EITHFELWCDGKQ

-576 LQIVSQYTAA
+576 LQIVSQYAA
-586 GGTGDREL
+586 VGGSSDREL
-594 GEYSLTVN
+594 GEYALTVN

-614 RQDREIAYYRIST
+614 RQDREITYYRIST

-634 GDSYYSTEKSFRYL
+634 GDSYYSTEKNFRYL
-648 SLLENGIAD
+648 SLLENGIAN
-657 LNIEFYDASKNKIYE
+657 LEIEFYDASKNKIYE

>member
-1 MKKNRLTGIKNR
+1 MKKNGLTEIKNR
-13 ILTFLLAVCM
+13 TLTLLLAVCM
-23 IFPAGWSMAP
+23 IIPAGWSMAP
-33 MNCEAAEAK
+33 MNCKAAEAK

-57 ASYEKVESQLSVKQ
+57 DSYEKVESQLSVKQ

-141 VSTLFVDAVILEESI
+141 VSTLFVDAVVLEESI
-156 RFNENRL
+156 RFNESRL

-204 RRSYEQS
+204 RRSCEQI

-256 YYDVCMSENTALIS
+256 YYDVCMSESTALIS

-299 TKVNKKAFKSAYEV
+299 SKVNKKAFKSAYEV

-361 YEDARLERENA
+361 YEDARLERKNA
-372 QKDLTDEVT
+372 QKDLEDEVT

-466 DAGADLKAGGE
+466 NAGADLKAGGE

-505 NVYIPDDFNV
+505 NVYIPDDFGV
-515 EVTHFELWCDGKQ
+515 EITHFELWCDGKQ

-533 EIDKSIRHLALTT
+533 EIDKSIRHLVLTT

-576 LQIVSQYTAA
+576 LRIVSQYAA
-586 GGTGDREL
+586 VGGSSDREL
-594 GEYSLTVN
+594 GEYALTVN
-602 AATGIATVELSP
+602 AATGIVTVELSP
-614 RQDREIAYYRIST
+614 RQDREITYYRIST

-634 GDSYYSTEKSFRYL
+634 GDSYYSTEKNFRYL
-648 SLLENGIAD
+648 SLLENGIAN
-657 LNIEFYDASKNKIYE
+657 LKIEFYDASKNKIYE

>member
-1 MKKNRLTGIKNR
+1 M
-13 ILTFLLAVCM
+13 
-23 IFPAGWSMAP
+23 
-33 MNCEAAEAK
+33 
-42 TLTLTEAKKLAVANS
+42 
-57 ASYEKVESQLSVKQ
+57 
-71 ASLSQAYR
+71 
-79 SIREKQKNMSTFRW
+79 
-93 SPLLSFKFPTKP
+93 
-105 DLSEAYEF
+105 
-113 QFKPIEIQSEID
+113 
-125 SLEHQ
+125 
-130 LTDVVLEEYEK
+130 TDVVLEEYEK
-141 VSTLFVDAVILEESI
+141 VSTLFVDAVVLEESI

-576 LQIVSQYTAA
+576 LQIVSQYTAT

-602 AATGIATVELSP
+602 ADTGIATVELSP

-657 LNIEFYDASKNKIYE
+657 LNIEFYDASKNKICE
-672 GHFETAGNKLME
+672 GHFETADNKLME

>member
-1 MKKNRLTGIKNR
+1 MKKTGLTGIKNR
-13 ILTFLLAVCM
+13 TVTLLLAVCV
-23 IFPAGWSMAP
+23 FFSTGWSLSP
-33 MNCEAAEAK
+33 LECVAAEAK
-42 TLTLTEAKKLAVANS
+42 TLTLTQAKKLAVANS
-57 ASYEKVESQLSVKQ
+57 ASYEKIESQLSVKQ

-125 SLEHQ
+125 SLNHQ

-141 VSTLFVDAVILEESI
+141 VSTLFVDVVVLDESI
-156 RFNENRL
+156 SFNEKRL

-173 KAKLKLGEAS
+173 RAKLKLGEAS

-191 TNITSLQNKIAED
+191 TNITSLQNKIAAD

-211 KKKLSDAIG
+211 KKKLSDAVG

-245 LIQYTLDHDQS
+245 LTQYTLDHDQG
-256 YYDVCMSENTALIS
+256 YYDVCMAESTALIS
-270 LRTNYNLMNGQYGN
+270 LRTNYSLMNGQYGS

-324 KKKILFIRIPKEW
+324 KKKILFIKVPKEW

-361 YEDARLERENA
+361 YEDARLERTNA
-372 QKDLTDEVT
+372 EKELTDEVA

-436 NEMFSALADYTK
+436 NDMFSALADYTK

-454 RLTCGGVSILLA
+454 RLTCGGVSVLLE

-477 GNSYVETEYENGA
+477 GNSYVEAEYEGGA

-505 NVYIPDDFNV
+505 SVYIPDDFSV

-533 EIDKSIRHLALTT
+533 ETDKSLRHLALTT
-546 ESIDKAFIRFY
+546 ESIERAFIRFY

-576 LQIVSQYTAA
+576 LQIVTQYTAA
-586 GGTGDREL
+586 GGSVDREL

-602 AATGIATVELSP
+602 ATTGIATVQLTP
-614 RQDREIAYYRIST
+614 QKDREIAYYRIST
-627 SDGVYLT
+627 SGGVYLT
-634 GDSYYSTEKSFRYL
+634 GDSYYSVEKSFRYL
-648 SLLENGIAD
+648 SLMENGIAD
-657 LNIEFYDASKNKIYE
+657 LNIEFYDASKNKIFE
-672 GHFETAGNKLME
+672 GYFETTGNKLME
-684 NSTED
+684 NL

>member
-1 MKKNRLTGIKNR
+1 MKKAGLTGIKNR
-13 ILTFLLAVCM
+13 IMMLLLSVCM
-23 IFPAGWSMAP
+23 IFSMGWSLTP
-33 MNCEAAEAK
+33 MECEAAGAK
-42 TLTLTEAKKLAVANS
+42 TLTLTLAKKLAVANS
-57 ASYEKVESQLSVKQ
+57 ASYEKVESQLAVKQ

-125 SLEHQ
+125 SLKHQ

-141 VSTLFVDAVILEESI
+141 VSTLFVDAVVLDESI
-156 RFNENRL
+156 KFNEKRL

-183 QNDIDILN
+183 QSDIDILN
-191 TNITSLQNKIAED
+191 TNIISLQNKIAAD

-211 KKKLSDAIG
+211 KKKLSDAVG

-229 ENPFVSAEISR
+229 VNPFVSAEISR
-240 TQLQD
+240 SQLQD
-245 LIQYTLDHDQS
+245 LTQYTLDHDQS
-256 YYDVCMSENTALIS
+256 YYDVCMAESTALIS
-270 LRTNYNLMNGQYGN
+270 LRTNYNLMNGQYGS

-361 YEDARLERENA
+361 YEDARLERQNA
-372 QKDLTDEVT
+372 QKDLTDEVA

-454 RLTCGGVSILLA
+454 RLTCGGVSVLLA
-466 DAGADLKAGGE
+466 DAGADLNAGGE
-477 GNSYVETEYENGA
+477 GNSYVEAEYEGGA

-505 NVYIPDDFNV
+505 NVYIPDDFSV

-533 EIDKSIRHLALTT
+533 AIDKSIRHLALAT

-567 IDPSQQSGE
+567 INPSQQSGE
-576 LQIVSQYTAA
+576 LQIVTNYTT
-586 GGTGDREL
+586 TGDSRDKEL
-594 GEYSLTVN
+594 GEYSITVN
-602 AATGIATVELSP
+602 AVTGIATVELSP
-614 RQDREIAYYRIST
+614 RKDREIAFYRITT

-634 GDSYYSTEKSFRYL
+634 GDSYYSVEKGFRYL

-657 LNIEFYDASKNKIYE
+657 LNIEFYDASKNKIFDGY
-672 GHFETAGNKLME
+672 FETAGNKLMQ
-684 NSTED
+684 N